1 VPSSPFGATALASHS
16 SRSVPYIDVMDKFVG
31 ELQEAGLSSR
41 TMFRRCGCL
50 VSFLKAHIVRVVR
63 LEDASRYMKVNDS

>member
-1 VPSSPFGATALASHS
+1 
-16 SRSVPYIDVMDKFVG
+16 MDKFVG